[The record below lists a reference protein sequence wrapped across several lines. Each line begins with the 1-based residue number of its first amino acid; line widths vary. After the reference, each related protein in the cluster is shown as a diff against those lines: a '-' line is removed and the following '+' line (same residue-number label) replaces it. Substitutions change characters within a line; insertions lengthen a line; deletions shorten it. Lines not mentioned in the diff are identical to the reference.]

1 MNHKQK
7 GKHGRGRRKNGME
20 KKWIGGCCKKGAAT
34 DGLMTMGQ
42 MTFGKMP
49 KDRLVDLGR
58 V

>member
-1 MNHKQK
+1 LGLGARVLATKA
-7 GKHGRGRRKNGME
+7 
-20 KKWIGGCCKKGAAT
+20 IGGCCKNGAST

-49 KDRLVDLGR
+49 KDRLVDLGS

>member
-1 MNHKQK
+1 
-7 GKHGRGRRKNGME
+7 ME